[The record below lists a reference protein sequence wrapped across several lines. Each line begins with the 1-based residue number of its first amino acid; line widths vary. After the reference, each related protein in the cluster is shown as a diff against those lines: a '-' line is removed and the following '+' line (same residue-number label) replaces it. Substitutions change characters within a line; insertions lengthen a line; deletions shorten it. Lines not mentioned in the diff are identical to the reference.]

1 MLHSDFYE
9 DVRLLVRYLF
19 DSTLINRLENRMDT
33 RNEASEKVAIKN
45 GFQKEGI
52 SRGAN
57 FVRGQYGIKFRH
69 GFFI

>member
-1 MLHSDFYE
+1 
-9 DVRLLVRYLF
+9 
-19 DSTLINRLENRMDT
+19 MDT

-57 FVRGQYGIKFRH
+57 FVRGQYVDMNVYALLRGET
-69 GFFI
+69 GS